1 MLKLKVMVVRKV
13 IVVHR
18 IHRQGE
24 IRAQVIVHHRGAEKR
39 GKRKV
44 QQEIIKGVYHK
55 QTQLPP
61 LSQW

>member
-1 MLKLKVMVVRKV
+1 MVVRKAV
-13 IVVHR
+13 VVVHLA
-18 IHRQGE
+18 HRQGE

-61 LSQW
+61 LSSQW